1 MAVWPY
7 RIMDA
12 CIHGMGMTVWKYD
25 CMGLRAV
32 GHDLLLSYRTEQ
44 QWRDLAHCL
53 TQINFTERCMRK
65 LQDNFHCYQDKL
77 VDQDIYT
84 SFTSIAN
91 KAKKFAKPE
100 AKVGG
105 NILGGKNL

>member
-1 MAVWPY
+1 M
-7 RIMDA
+7 
-12 CIHGMGMTVWKYD
+12 
-25 CMGLRAV
+25 